1 MKNNV
6 FLLINR
12 SLVTD
17 LGTAGENVK
26 RVKLYTF
33 LRRHATGSATTEL
46 HIVHVE
52 RGMSWDEAME
62 RWAELVGPH
71 EGFYLSHQV
80 CDYCFTKLHD

>member
-1 MKNNV
+1 MFN
-6 FLLINR
+6 I
-12 SLVTD
+12 D

-33 LRRHATGSATTEL
+33 LRKHSTGSATTEL

-52 RGMSWDEAME
+52 RGMAWEDAME
-62 RWAELVGPH
+62 RWAELVGSK

-80 CDYCFTKLHD
+80 HIILNLYSLFSVLKIF